1 MSKWIK
7 GMMIV
12 VAFVFVLCVCDRI
25 DSRYSVKG
33 SVVEKSGNVILLID
47 ETGEAWEFEEEEE
60 KESFNVNEEVTIQFD
75 NNHTLTRYDDEIKRI
90 KKN

>member
-12 VAFVFVLCVCDRI
+12 IAFVLVLCVCDRI
-25 DSRYSVKG
+25 DSRYSVEG
-33 SVVEKSGNVILLID
+33 SVVEKRGNVILLID
-47 ETGEAWEFEEEEE
+47 ETGEAWEFEEEE
-60 KESFNVNEEVTIQFD
+60 ESFNVNEEVTIQFD